1 MPTTSATIV
10 KTVLPTP
17 DFYGD
22 TAAANAGTDS
32 VVWDGN
38 YASML
43 TVKIQNPV
51 MLRVTSNDFENPASC
66 SVYVYFDTDSGV
78 SADEA
83 EALWLSGLLKKI
95 EPSVPDR
102 AAIRVLELKFTANTA
117 LTRTFNGG
125 TKTHID
131 GAPISSAHKTT
142 QAVPFE
148 MYNLW
153 KMTAKE
159 MMTNATTGGVS
170 GTSFSYDSSNPRT
183 QVWPRLLFTKFT
195 FKLYN
200 NIAGM
205 PTSGMV
211 VGSTLMAELIEAE
224 ADYTTA
230 TTNPANGTATNYVA
244 WSTIDRE
251 YDTKIHTTSV

>member
-66 SVYVYFDTDSGV
+66 SVYVYFDIDSGV

-95 EPSVPDR
+95 EPSQ
-102 AAIRVLELKFTANTA
+102 
-117 LTRTFNGG
+117 RTQDN
-125 TKTHID
+125 
-131 GAPISSAHKTT
+131 

-211 VGSTLMAELIEAE
+211 VGLPSW
-224 ADYTTA
+224 
-230 TTNPANGTATNYVA
+230 P
-244 WSTIDRE
+244 S
-251 YDTKIHTTSV
+251 

>member
-10 KTVLPTP
+10 KTVSAGSIVP
-17 DFYGD
+17 DFYGN
-22 TAAANAGTDS
+22 AGNVANAGTDK
-32 VVWDGN
+32 VEWDGN
-38 YASML
+38 YATPL
-43 TVKIQNPV
+43 TVRVQNPV

-66 SVYVYFDTDSGV
+66 SVYVYFDIDSGV

-102 AAIRVLELKFTANTA
+102 PAIRVLELKFTANTA
-117 LTRTFNGG
+117 LTRKFGNGANPNI
-125 TKTHID
+125 KTHLD
-131 GAPISSAHKTT
+131 GALIDATHKTT

-159 MMTNATTGGVS
+159 MMTNATTGGAS
-170 GTSFSYDSSNPRT
+170 GTDYSYGASNP
-183 QVWPRLLFTKFT
+183 Q
-195 FKLYN
+195 
-200 NIAGM
+200 
-205 PTSGMV
+205 
-211 VGSTLMAELIEAE
+211 

-230 TTNPANGTATNYVA
+230 TTNSTAPGAGAEVYVA
-244 WSTIDRE
+244 WETVGRE